1 MHFYAFSCPDFSQAL
16 CLSILIFT
24 RFPYLITIII
34 AVHNIVIICYQDN
47 DDDEFKKEHQ
57 GWFQFHPHW
66 TSEDSLFPWRPFKVN
81 SFIWI
86 IFQSNSH
93 CVWSTPYINSF
104 RTNFIQSV
112 YSVQFRGPDIRKTY
126 QVQDLSLND
135 KWLKMMNM
143 VHTGCFVCSPPKWRK
158 VSWINRYGLLIEP
171 P

>member
-112 YSVQFRGPDIRKTY
+112 YCLGDQIYENHIRFKI
-126 QVQDLSLND
+126 SAWMIND
-135 KWLKMMNM
+135 WRWWIWYIQGVL
-143 VHTGCFVCSPPKWRK
+143 FAPPPNGEK
-158 VSWINRYGLLIEP
+158 
-171 P
+171 

>member
-112 YSVQFRGPDIRKTY
+112 YCLGDQIYENHIRFKI
-126 QVQDLSLND
+126 SAWMIND
-135 KWLKMMNM
+135 WRWWIWYIQGVL
-143 VHTGCFVCSPPKWRK
+143 FASPPPKWRK
-158 VSWINRYGLLIEP
+158 ISWINRYGLLIEP

>member
-66 TSEDSLFPWRPFKVN
+66 TSKDSLFPWRPFKVN

-112 YSVQFRGPDIRKTY
+112 YCLGDQIYENHIRFKISAWMINDWRWWIWY
-126 QVQDLSLND
+126 IQGVLFAPPPQMEKNKLN
-135 KWLKMMNM
+135 
-143 VHTGCFVCSPPKWRK
+143 
-158 VSWINRYGLLIEP
+158 
-171 P
+171 

>member
-1 MHFYAFSCPDFSQAL
+1 MHFYAFFCPDFSQAL
-16 CLSILIFT
+16 CLSMLIFT

-112 YSVQFRGPDIRKTY
+112 YCLGDQIYENHIRFKI
-126 QVQDLSLND
+126 SAWMIND
-135 KWLKMMNM
+135 W
-143 VHTGCFVCSPPKWRK
+143 
-158 VSWINRYGLLIEP
+158 RYGTYTVFCLLP
-171 P
+171 PTPQMEKNKLN